1 MWTLDS
7 TCHVTRETVKE
18 IDDPKIGTWEIS
30 GLNINRIWLMSLMFT
45 YLHLHFL

>member
-7 TCHVTRETVKE
+7 TCHITREAVKE
-18 IDDPKIGTWEIS
+18 IDDSKMETWKIS

-45 YLHLHFL
+45 YTQLHFL